1 MYLYFQAKSVAQVDL
16 EKDMM
21 QQDKVWVVHRRGFS
35 LGIVDKHF
43 SPQKSSLSS
52 HVSIIRSHVR
62 FNIYVGST
70 WISNSCS

>member
-1 MYLYFQAKSVAQVDL
+1 MAQVDL

-35 LGIVDKHF
+35 LGIVDKDF

-62 FNIYVGST
+62 FNVRIDST
-70 WISNSCS
+70 WIYNFCSKYRFGFL